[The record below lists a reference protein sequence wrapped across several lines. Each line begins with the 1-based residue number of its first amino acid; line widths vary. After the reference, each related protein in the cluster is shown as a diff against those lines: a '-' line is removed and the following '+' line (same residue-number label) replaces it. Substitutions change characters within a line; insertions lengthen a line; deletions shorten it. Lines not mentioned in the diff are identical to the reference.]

1 MAHHALQGLGELLV
15 GKALALLWG
24 DTTDIHL
31 TCMLLHLPYQL
42 QVVEGL
48 EEVFVIDLELAFLQ
62 FLFRNPSVLIVV
74 AYLVG
79 MWIQTAIGRDD
90 TIAVEVV
97 VGSRIA
103 SIVTTI
109 SEDFL
114 TGNRTLI
121 AHALID
127 EVPDVTTLVR
137 RILADNLPVLL
148 KASHRITHGV
158 GIFTLNQWLFNL
170 TTRYL
175 AFRILLTPIVIG
187 IHGAED
193 IRLTLDASTLILYRT
208 GLIVSLYPIVS
219 LLEVRTIASLV
230 TQTPNDNAG
239 VVLIGTHVT
248 LLTLDVSL
256 LKVRT
261 NRQGLILVTHTM
273 CFEVRLGSK
282 VETIL
287 IAKIVPARIV
297 GIVAS
302 TNGIDIQVLH
312 NLDILNHAL
321 YRNDV
326 TTIGVEFVAI
336 GTLNQNRLSV
346 NEQLST
352 LDLDMTETDFLSYS
366 LQYIIALLQL
376 KL

>member
-1 MAHHALQGLGELLV
+1 M
-15 GKALALLWG
+15 
-24 DTTDIHL
+24 
-31 TCMLLHLPYQL
+31 
-42 QVVEGL
+42 
-48 EEVFVIDLELAFLQ
+48 
-62 FLFRNPSVLIVV
+62 
-74 AYLVG
+74 
-79 MWIQTAIGRDD
+79 
-90 TIAVEVV
+90 
-97 VGSRIA
+97 
-103 SIVTTI
+103 
-109 SEDFL
+109 
-114 TGNRTLI
+114 
-121 AHALID
+121 
-127 EVPDVTTLVR
+127 
-137 RILADNLPVLL
+137 
-148 KASHRITHGV
+148 
-158 GIFTLNQWLFNL
+158 
-170 TTRYL
+170 
-175 AFRILLTPIVIG
+175 
-187 IHGAED
+187 
-193 IRLTLDASTLILYRT
+193 
-208 GLIVSLYPIVS
+208 
-219 LLEVRTIASLV
+219 
-230 TQTPNDNAG
+230 
-239 VVLIGTHVT
+239 VLIGTHVA
-248 LLTLDVSL
+248 LLALDVSL